1 MQKLAQNVELMVS
14 EWHPEDDTISYWTT
28 HKFGALLLIEDKNG
42 ASITAFDDNGD
53 VLSEGLYAAESSAK
67 VHELLGNVFSAKD
80 DDYAAISDD
89 YAASMRDFNKL
100 WL

>member
-14 EWHPEDDTISYWTT
+14 EWHPQDGTISYWTT
-28 HKFGALLLIEDKNG
+28 HKFGAMLLTEDKSG

-53 VLSEGLYAAESSAK
+53 VIAEGLYAAESSAK
-67 VHELLGNVFSAKD
+67 VHELLRHVFSAQSN
-80 DDYAAISDD
+80 DYAAISDD
-89 YAASMRDFNKL
+89 YAVSMKDFNKL